1 MSLQDKEIYQP
12 HSLLNALNCLY
23 GSFVYLRRLPNGIA
37 KISIA
42 FGRSKVVLRH
52 HKLGLLHVRSR
63 WWLWRPLSCLSRP
76 QIRWDVL
83 IVNNIFGVHSFMRM
97 KSFSVC
103 ISFVRLGPPRR
114 VDCLALPP
122 VYHIKIEASR

>member
-1 MSLQDKEIYQP
+1 MVSVARFFLLGGILKIPVIVSLQDKEIYQP

-23 GSFVYLRRLPNGIA
+23 GSFVYLRRLLNGIA

-63 WWLWRPLSCLSRP
+63 WWL
-76 QIRWDVL
+76 
-83 IVNNIFGVHSFMRM
+83 
-97 KSFSVC
+97 
-103 ISFVRLGPPRR
+103 
-114 VDCLALPP
+114 
-122 VYHIKIEASR
+122 